1 MISAASS
8 ALGPV
13 LAAAASGGSKDF
25 SFGSTEVFMIAT
37 VLVLVGV
44 AGFLAM
50 SETALTRMTK
60 IKAGAMRDDGRRGA
74 GALVRLMEHPDQFL
88 SPVLLLVLMSHLVIS
103 TLVGLLV
110 APLGSLAIVAAVIV
124 ELAGIFIFSELGPKN
139 YAVKNPDRVSLFV
152 APIVLAVVRFPP
164 IRLLTRGLLV
174 IGNAILPGRID
185 DGPVTSEQELLALAD
200 AALEEDVIERDERS
214 MIHSIIEFGD
224 TVAREVMVPRPDM
237 VTVNAS
243 STVDDAIDVAIVH
256 GFSRIPVTG
265 ESKDDI
271 AGVVFVKDLIK
282 AVRDGRGTTKVG
294 AISRAA
300 RFAPEGKKVSELLR
314 EMQSS
319 KSHMAIVLDEYGG
332 TAGIVTLED
341 LLEELVGDIS
351 DEYDTEE
358 QQLERLP
365 NGDVRVNARML
376 IEDLNNVLEVEWPS
390 EDWDSVGGLVF
401 NELGHPASE
410 GEQVEYEGFLL
421 RAERVKG
428 RRIGRVRISRV
439 PHPDHDDAHL
449 DA

>member
-1 MISAASS
+1 MRAFAVAQIN
-8 ALGPV
+8 GP
-13 LAAAASGGSKDF
+13 DD
-25 SFGSTEVFMIAT
+25 SFGSGQIYMILA
-37 VLVLVGV
+37 VLLLVGA

-50 SETALTRMTK
+50 SETSLTRMTK
-60 IKAGAMRDDGRRGA
+60 IKAGALRDEERRGSS
-74 GALVRLMEHPDQFL
+74 ALVRLMDHPEQFL
-88 SPVLLLVLMSHLVIS
+88 SPILLLVLMSHLVIS

-139 YAVKNPDRVSLFV
+139 YAVRNTDRVALLV
-152 APIVLAVVRFPP
+152 APIVLVIVRFPP
-164 IRLLTRGLLV
+164 IRILARALLA
-174 IGNAILPGRID
+174 IGNALLPGRID
-185 DGPVTSEQELLALAD
+185 AGPMTSEQELLALAD

-214 MIHSIIEFGD
+214 MIHSVIEFGD

-237 VTVNAS
+237 VTVSAL
-243 STVDDAIDVAIVH
+243 STVDSAIDIAIQH

-271 AGVVFVKDLIK
+271 SGVVFVKDLMK
-282 AVRDGRGTTKVG
+282 AVRDGRGGGSVG
-294 AISRAA
+294 TLSRAA
-300 RFAPEGKKVSELLR
+300 RFAPEGKRVSELLR
-314 EMQSS
+314 EMQTS

-332 TAGIVTLED
+332 TAGLVTLED
-341 LLEELVGDIS
+341 LIEELVGDIS

-376 IEDLNNVLEVEWPS
+376 IEDLNTVLEVEWPS

-410 GEQVEYEGFLL
+410 GEQVEYEGYLL

-428 RRIGRVRISRV
+428 RRIGRVRISKL

-449 DA
+449 DG